1 MQERKVIGTAPNE
14 FVSEYSVLNIVN
26 QYQRLLLLSIRDYPD
41 FSARYHMGTVCLA
54 FDDHAQQYELSVMAK
69 TKKMVQVLLD
79 FIANWREFYDHSYF
93 RDLTSNQR
101 RLEKWINLDF

>member
-1 MQERKVIGTAPNE
+1 
-14 FVSEYSVLNIVN
+14 
-26 QYQRLLLLSIRDYPD
+26 
-41 FSARYHMGTVCLA
+41 
-54 FDDHAQQYELSVMAK
+54 MAK

-101 RLEKWINLDF
+101 RLEKGINLDF